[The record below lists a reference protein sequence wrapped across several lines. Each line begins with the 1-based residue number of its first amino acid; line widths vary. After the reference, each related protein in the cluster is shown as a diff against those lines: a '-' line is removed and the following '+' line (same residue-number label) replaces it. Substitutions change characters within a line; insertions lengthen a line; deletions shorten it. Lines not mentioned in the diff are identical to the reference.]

1 MFYHVDPVLD
11 DWNFCCDD
19 QQVWSCSGTCPDIN
33 DSCHYARCNVCGR
46 NCLSKSYS
54 IGYACL
60 QCTLCFSLKASL
72 LNIPQTKQLA
82 TMTTAADSNQ
92 PTRVAKVAVQ
102 IFSAIYASIHLVSS
116 IYWVFFVCVF
126 RTNCFL
132 VGSDFRGWIGG

>member
-1 MFYHVDPVLD
+1 
-11 DWNFCCDD
+11 
-19 QQVWSCSGTCPDIN
+19 
-33 DSCHYARCNVCGR
+33 
-46 NCLSKSYS
+46 
-54 IGYACL
+54 
-60 QCTLCFSLKASL
+60 

-132 VGSDFRGWIGG
+132 VGCDFRGWIGGRLCLCRRTNIHRIWRVPLYIQVM